1 MNSELEKIYSVKQS
15 INNIPYIPQFLH
27 SKYNS
32 TCLNYEVNTL
42 LQGLK
47 SISGLDLNSKYNARN
62 SSPWVSF
69 NDLFLN
75 IINNNRI

>member
-1 MNSELEKIYSVKQS
+1 
-15 INNIPYIPQFLH
+15 
-27 SKYNS
+27 
-32 TCLNYEVNTL
+32 L

-47 SISGLDLNSKYNARN
+47 SISGLDLNSKYNARY

-75 IINNNRI
+75 IINNNQI